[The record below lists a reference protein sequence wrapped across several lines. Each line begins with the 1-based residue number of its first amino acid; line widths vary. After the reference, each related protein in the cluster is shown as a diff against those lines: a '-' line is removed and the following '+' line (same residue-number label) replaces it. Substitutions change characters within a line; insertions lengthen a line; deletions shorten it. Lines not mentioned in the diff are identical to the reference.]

1 MKTLTRFLAFVLSL
15 TLALFAFEASA
26 QDVGARS
33 SEPSVAQ
40 IYQAANSGNL
50 DRANALIDEV
60 LKAHPGSAKAHYV
73 KAEVSARAGKY
84 DVARQEL
91 ANAEKIAPGLPFA
104 KADSVQALRNQL
116 ANANAATPRTPAP
129 TRQMGAPADA
139 GTVRPAAAAAAA
151 RPGFPWGTLAIV
163 AAIVVIGVMVLRRR
177 TPPPVADG
185 YAAGYGNSPAAPYG
199 PAGYGP
205 AYPPGAAGPQPGY
218 PAQPSMGSSL
228 ARGLGTGLAV
238 GAGVVAAQEIGRHMF
253 GHGDAHAASSDP
265 GQNPNPPTLDQID
278 EGMRHN
284 LNTDMGGNDFGVNDG
299 GSWDDAG
306 GGGGGDWDT

>member
-1 MKTLTRFLAFVLSL
+1 MKTLPRFLAFLLSL
-15 TLALFAFEASA
+15 MLALSAFEASA
-26 QDVGARS
+26 QDVGTRS
-33 SEPSVAQ
+33 GEPSVAQ

-50 DRANALIDEV
+50 DRANAMVDEV
-60 LKAHPGSAKAHYV
+60 LKSHPGSAKAHYV

-91 ANAEKIAPGLPFA
+91 AKAEKIAPGLPFA

-116 ANANAATPRTPAP
+116 ANVNSAATRTPAP
-129 TRQMGAPADA
+129 TRQMGAPAEAA
-139 GTVRPAAAAAAA
+139 GTARPAAAAQGS
-151 RPGFPWGTLAIV
+151 GFPWGTLAIV
-163 AAIVVIGVMVLRRR
+163 AAIVVIGAMVLRRR
-177 TPPPVADG
+177 SAPPVADG
-185 YAAGYGNSPAAPYG
+185 YAAAYGNSPAAPNG

-253 GHGDAHAASSDP
+253 GHGDAHAASYDP

-284 LNTDMGGNDFGVNDG
+284 LNTDMGGDNFGVNEG